1 MSCRSGISGKKCLK
15 MDDFDHPS
23 LRDADEKK
31 VIKDLIASHLKFR

>member
-1 MSCRSGISGKKCLK
+1 